1 MGGQRA
7 IAVAPGIVGDDAV
20 LDRREMSRR
29 DTDPATAGC
38 GAISGDSAAAHCER
52 TGGDAANG
60 VCAFISSDGA
70 VVDRQFAEREN
81 ARSDVIGAIRA
92 DGAVVDSQRS
102 RVVDAPATTQPG
114 FRGCCCVVHDGAV
127 GDLQRPLVPDS
138 GTKGCF
144 SVLDGE
150 VRKTDVDT
158 RSNTY
163 DRSGPA
169 AIDNRDSCTR
179 ADQVEADSN
188 NQVFCILRTGNCDRV
203 AGCN

>member
-70 VVDRQFAEREN
+70 VVDRQFAERDN

-114 FRGCCCVVHDGAV
+114 FAGYCCILSYVAV
-127 GDLQRPLVPDS
+127 GNPQ
-138 GTKGCF
+138 GCSIRDTATEGRF
-144 SVLDGE
+144 SILYGE
-150 VRKTDVDT
+150 VRKPDTDTTTNAYGCESASAVDK
-158 RSNTY
+158 
-163 DRSGPA
+163 
-169 AIDNRDSCTR
+169 RDPCTR
-179 ADQVEADSN
+179 AD
-188 NQVFCILRTGNCDRV
+188 
-203 AGCN
+203 